1 MRAIVHPSKLSG
13 SQIAPASKSSMQR
26 ACAAALLH
34 IGKTIIHNPGH
45 SNDDISALEVIQKL
59 GAVVEIE
66 NASNENGNENEN
78 GNAGSIV
85 VNSNGIKPMGPAMNC
100 GESGLGI
107 RMFTPIAALS
117 DQLIN
122 IEGRGSL
129 VKRPMHFFDE
139 ILPLVGVKVQSQKGF
154 LPIQIQGPLVPANIT
169 IDGSLS
175 SQFLTGMLMAY
186 AASEKHNVEI
196 KVIDLKSKPYIDLTL
211 SVLNA
216 FGWKVEHTNYESFRF
231 LAHAPLKP
239 LIEYT
244 VEGDWSGAA
253 FLLVAGAI
261 AGPIKVKGLQLN
273 STQADKKIM
282 EALQTAKANMKLE
295 EDGILIGPAEN
306 ITSNNATNNS
316 NINSDNN
323 SSYSNSLIAFE
334 FDATDCPD
342 LFPPLVAL
350 AIVCNGITKIKGVS
364 RLAHKESDRGLTL
377 QTEFAKMGIQIDL
390 LGDEMLIHGGAV
402 IQSAT
407 VFSQHDHRI
416 AMACGVAALVANGP
430 IEITEAESIN
440 KSYTDFFTHLQ
451 ELGAKVDIQ

>member
-1 MRAIVHPSKLSG
+1 MVAIVHPSKLSG

-26 ACAAALLH
+26 ACAAALIH

-45 SNDDISALEVIQKL
+45 SNDDLAALDVIQKL
-59 GAVVEIE
+59 GATVVIE
-66 NASNENGNENEN
+66 KPASGKLHTSPIE
-78 GNAGSIV
+78 
-85 VNSNGIKPMGPAMNC
+85 VNSNGVKPIGPSMNC

-117 DQLIN
+117 HELIS
-122 IEGRGSL
+122 IEGKGSL

-154 LPIQIQGPLVPANIT
+154 LPIEIQGPLVPANIT

-186 AASEKHNVEI
+186 AATEKQDIEI
-196 KVIDLKSKPYIDLTL
+196 KVVDLKSKPYIDLTL
-211 SVLNA
+211 AVLNA

-231 LAHAPLKP
+231 LAHAPLQP
-239 LIEYT
+239 VIEYT

-282 EALQTAKANMKLE
+282 EALISAKANMIQE
-295 EDGILIGPAEN
+295 VDGILIGPSADN
-306 ITSNNATNNS
+306 SNN
-316 NINSDNN
+316 
-323 SSYSNSLIAFE
+323 LIAFE
-334 FDATDCPD
+334 FNATDCPD

-350 AIVCNGITKIKGVS
+350 ASVCNGVTKIKGVS

-377 QTEFAKMGIQIDL
+377 QTEFAKMGVQIKL
-390 LGDEMLIHGGAV
+390 VGDEMLIHGGSL

-430 IEITEAESIN
+430 IEITEAEAIN

>member
-1 MRAIVHPSKLSG
+1 MVAIVHPSKLSG
-13 SQIAPASKSSMQR
+13 SQTAPASKSSMQR
-26 ACAAALLH
+26 ACAAALIH

-45 SNDDISALEVIQKL
+45 SNDDLAALDVIQKL
-59 GAVVEIE
+59 GAIVEIE
-66 NASNENGNENEN
+66 KPRNEKGNT
-78 GNAGSIV
+78 GSIV
-85 VNSNGIKPMGPAMNC
+85 VNSNGVKPIGPSMNC

-117 DQLIN
+117 SELIS
-122 IEGRGSL
+122 IEGKGSL

-139 ILPLVGVKVQSQKGF
+139 ILPKVGVKVQSQKGF
-154 LPIQIQGPLVPANIT
+154 LPIEIQGPLVPANIT

-186 AASEKHNVEI
+186 AATEKQGIEI

-211 SVLNA
+211 AVLNV

-231 LAHAPLKP
+231 FAHAPLKP
-239 LIEYT
+239 VIEYT

-282 EALQTAKANMKLE
+282 EALLSVKANMIQE
-295 EDGILIGPAEN
+295 EDGILIGPV
-306 ITSNNATNNS
+306 TDVSSNNS
-316 NINSDNN
+316 NNNANNNLNN
-323 SSYSNSLIAFE
+323 SNAYSNGLLAFE

-350 AIVCNGITKIKGVS
+350 ASVCNGITKIKGVS

-377 QTEFAKMGIQIDL
+377 QTEFAKMGVQIDL
-390 LGDEMLIHGGAV
+390 VGDEMLIHGGAL

-407 VFSQHDHRI
+407 VFSQQDHRI

-430 IEITEAESIN
+430 IEITEAEAIN

>member
-1 MRAIVHPSKLSG
+1 MVAIVHPSKLTG
-13 SQIAPASKSSMQR
+13 SQTAPASKSSMQR
-26 ACAAALLH
+26 ACAAALIH

-45 SNDDISALEVIQKL
+45 SNDDLAALDVIQKL
-59 GAVVEIE
+59 GAIVEIE
-66 NASNENGNENEN
+66 KPRNEKGNT
-78 GNAGSIV
+78 GSIV
-85 VNSNGIKPMGPAMNC
+85 VNSNGVKPIGPSMNC

-117 DQLIN
+117 SELIS
-122 IEGRGSL
+122 IEGKGSL

-139 ILPLVGVKVQSQKGF
+139 ILPKVGVKVQSQKGF
-154 LPIQIQGPLVPANIT
+154 LPIEIQGPLVPANIT

-186 AASEKHNVEI
+186 AASGVQEVEI

-211 SVLNA
+211 AVLNA

-239 LIEYT
+239 VIEYT

-282 EALQTAKANMKLE
+282 EALISAKANMIQE
-295 EDGILIGPAEN
+295 EDGILIGPV
-306 ITSNNATNNS
+306 TDVSSNNS
-316 NINSDNN
+316 NNNANNNLNN
-323 SSYSNSLIAFE
+323 SNAYSNGLLAFE

-350 AIVCNGITKIKGVS
+350 ASVCNGITKIKGVS

-377 QTEFAKMGIQIDL
+377 QTEFAKMGVQIEL
-390 LGDEMLIHGGAV
+390 VGDEMLIHGGAL

-430 IEITEAESIN
+430 IEITEAEAIN

>member
-1 MRAIVHPSKLSG
+1 MVAIVHPSKLTG
-13 SQIAPASKSSMQR
+13 SQTAPASKSSMQR
-26 ACAAALLH
+26 ACAAALIH

-45 SNDDISALEVIQKL
+45 SNDDLAALDVIQKL
-59 GAVVEIE
+59 GAIVEIE
-66 NASNENGNENEN
+66 KPRNEKGNT
-78 GNAGSIV
+78 GSIV
-85 VNSNGIKPMGPAMNC
+85 VNSNGVKPIGPSMNC

-107 RMFTPIAALS
+107 RMFTTIAALS
-117 DQLIN
+117 SELIS
-122 IEGRGSL
+122 IEGKGSL

-139 ILPLVGVKVQSQKGF
+139 ILPKVGVKVHSQKGF
-154 LPIQIQGPLVPANIT
+154 LPIEIQGPLVPANIT

-186 AASEKHNVEI
+186 AASGVQEVEI

-211 SVLNA
+211 AVLNA

-239 LIEYT
+239 VIEYT

-282 EALQTAKANMKLE
+282 EALLSVKANMIQE
-295 EDGILIGPAEN
+295 EDGILIGPV
-306 ITSNNATNNS
+306 TDVSSNNS
-316 NINSDNN
+316 NNNANNNLNN
-323 SSYSNSLIAFE
+323 SNAYSNGLLAFE

-350 AIVCNGITKIKGVS
+350 ASVCNGITKIKGVS

-377 QTEFAKMGIQIDL
+377 QTEFAKMGVQIDL
-390 LGDEMLIHGGAV
+390 VGDEMLIHGGAL

-407 VFSQHDHRI
+407 VFSQQDHRI

-430 IEITEAESIN
+430 IEITEAEAIN

>member
-1 MRAIVHPSKLSG
+1 MVAIVHPSKLSG

-26 ACAAALLH
+26 ACAAALIH

-45 SNDDISALEVIQKL
+45 SNDDLAALDVIQKL
-59 GAVVEIE
+59 GAIVVSQKPASGNLQPSPIE
-66 NASNENGNENEN
+66 
-78 GNAGSIV
+78 
-85 VNSNGIKPMGPAMNC
+85 VNSNGVKPIGPSMNC

-117 DQLIN
+117 HALIS
-122 IEGRGSL
+122 IEGKGSL

-154 LPIQIQGPLVPANIT
+154 LPIQIQGPLVPATIT

-186 AASEKHNVEI
+186 AATEKQDIEI

-211 SVLNA
+211 AVLNA

-231 LAHAPLKP
+231 LAHAPLQP
-239 LIEYT
+239 VIEYT

-273 STQADKKIM
+273 STQADKKII
-282 EALQTAKANMKLE
+282 EALLSAKANMIQE
-295 EDGILIGPAEN
+295 EDGILIGP
-306 ITSNNATNNS
+306 S
-316 NINSDNN
+316 SDNSTAYAN
-323 SSYSNSLIAFE
+323 DLIAFE

-350 AIVCNGITKIKGVS
+350 ASVCNGVTKIKGVS

-377 QTEFAKMGIQIDL
+377 QTEFAKMGVQIEL
-390 LGDEMLIHGGAV
+390 VGDEMHIHGGTA

-430 IEITEAESIN
+430 IEITEAEAIN

>member
-1 MRAIVHPSKLSG
+1 MVAIVHPSKLTG
-13 SQIAPASKSSMQR
+13 SQTAPASKSSMQR
-26 ACAAALLH
+26 ACAAALIH

-45 SNDDISALEVIQKL
+45 SNDDLAALEVIQKL
-59 GAVVEIE
+59 GAIVKIE
-66 NASNENGNENEN
+66 KQANEKGNTDR
-78 GNAGSIV
+78 IV
-85 VNSNGIKPMGPAMNC
+85 VNSNGVKPIGSSMNC

-117 DQLIN
+117 SELIS
-122 IEGRGSL
+122 IEGKGSL
-129 VKRPMHFFDE
+129 LKRPMYFFDE
-139 ILPLVGVKVQSQKGF
+139 ILPKVGVKVQSQKGF
-154 LPIQIQGPLVPANIT
+154 LPIAIQGPLVPANIT

-186 AASEKHNVEI
+186 AATDVHDVEI

-211 SVLNA
+211 AVINA

-239 LIEYT
+239 VIEYT

-282 EALQTAKANMKLE
+282 QALTSAKATMKQE
-295 EDGILIGPAEN
+295 EDGILIGPSADN
-306 ITSNNATNNS
+306 SNN
-316 NINSDNN
+316 
-323 SSYSNSLIAFE
+323 YSNGLIAFE

-350 AIVCNGITKIKGVS
+350 ASVCNGTTKIKGVS

-377 QTEFAKMGIQIDL
+377 QTEFAKMGVQIDL
-390 LGDEMLIHGGAV
+390 LGDEMHIHGGAH

-430 IEITEAESIN
+430 IEITEAEAIN

>member
-1 MRAIVHPSKLSG
+1 MVAIVHPSKLTG
-13 SQIAPASKSSMQR
+13 SQTAPASKSSMQR
-26 ACAAALLH
+26 ACAAALIH

-45 SNDDISALEVIQKL
+45 SNDDLAALDVIQKL
-59 GAVVEIE
+59 GAIVETE
-66 NASNENGNENEN
+66 RLVNEKGDL
-78 GNAGSIV
+78 GSIV
-85 VNSNGIKPMGPAMNC
+85 VNSNGVKPIGPSMNC

-117 DQLIN
+117 SDLIS
-122 IEGRGSL
+122 IEGKGSL

-139 ILPLVGVKVQSQKGF
+139 ILPKVGVKVQSQKGF
-154 LPIQIQGPLVPANIT
+154 LPIEIQGPLVPANIT

-186 AASEKHNVEI
+186 AATEKQDIEI
-196 KVIDLKSKPYIDLTL
+196 KVLDLKSKPYIDLTL
-211 SVLNA
+211 AVLNA
-216 FGWKVEHTNYESFRF
+216 FGWKVEHTNYERFRF

-239 LIEYT
+239 VIEYT

-261 AGPIKVKGLQLN
+261 AGPIKVKGLQLD

-282 EALQTAKANMKLE
+282 EALLSAKANMIQE
-295 EDGILIGPAEN
+295 EDGILIGPSAGSSIN
-306 ITSNNATNNS
+306 SSNKNSNNYANNNLTNS
-316 NINSDNN
+316 NA
-323 SSYSNSLIAFE
+323 YSNGLIAFE

-350 AIVCNGITKIKGVS
+350 ASVCNGITKIKGVS

-377 QTEFAKMGIQIDL
+377 QTEFAKMGVQIDL
-390 LGDEMLIHGGAV
+390 VGDEMLIYGGAL

-430 IEITEAESIN
+430 IEITEAEAIN

>member
-1 MRAIVHPSKLSG
+1 MVAIVHPSKLSG

-26 ACAAALLH
+26 ACAAALIH

-45 SNDDISALEVIQKL
+45 SNDDLAALDVIQKL
-59 GAVVEIE
+59 GATVVIGKTASGKIHTSPIE
-66 NASNENGNENEN
+66 
-78 GNAGSIV
+78 
-85 VNSNGIKPMGPAMNC
+85 VNSNGVKPIGPSMNC

-117 DQLIN
+117 NELIG
-122 IEGRGSL
+122 IEGKGSL

-139 ILPLVGVKVQSQKGF
+139 ILPLVGVKVQSHKGF
-154 LPIQIQGPLVPANIT
+154 LPIQIQGPLVPATIT

-186 AASEKHNVEI
+186 AATEKQDIEI
-196 KVIDLKSKPYIDLTL
+196 KVVDLKSKPYIDLTL
-211 SVLNA
+211 AVLNA

-231 LAHAPLKP
+231 LAHTPLQP
-239 LIEYT
+239 VIEYT

-282 EALQTAKANMKLE
+282 EALISAKANMIQE
-295 EDGILIGPAEN
+295 VDGILIGPSADN
-306 ITSNNATNNS
+306 SNN
-316 NINSDNN
+316 
-323 SSYSNSLIAFE
+323 LIAFE
-334 FDATDCPD
+334 FNATDCPD

-350 AIVCNGITKIKGVS
+350 ASVCNGVTKIKGVS

-377 QTEFAKMGIQIDL
+377 QTEFAKMGVQIEL
-390 LGDEMLIHGGAV
+390 VGDEMLIHGGSL

-430 IEITEAESIN
+430 IEITEAEAIN
-440 KSYTDFFTHLQ
+440 KSYTNFFTHLQ

>member
-1 MRAIVHPSKLSG
+1 MVAIVHPSKLSG

-26 ACAAALLH
+26 ACAAALIH

-45 SNDDISALEVIQKL
+45 SNDDLAALEVIQKL
-59 GAVVEIE
+59 GAIVITQKPASEKIHPSPIE
-66 NASNENGNENEN
+66 
-78 GNAGSIV
+78 
-85 VNSNGIKPMGPAMNC
+85 VNSNGVKPIGPSMNC

-117 DQLIN
+117 HELIS
-122 IEGRGSL
+122 IEGKGSL

-154 LPIQIQGPLVPANIT
+154 LPIEIQGPLVPANIT

-186 AASEKHNVEI
+186 AATEKQDIEI

-211 SVLNA
+211 AVLNA

-231 LAHAPLKP
+231 LAHAPLQP
-239 LIEYT
+239 VIEYT

-261 AGPIKVKGLQLN
+261 AGPIKVKGLQLD

-282 EALQTAKANMKLE
+282 EALHIAKANMIQE
-295 EDGILIGPAEN
+295 EDGILIGPSADN
-306 ITSNNATNNS
+306 SNNNS
-316 NINSDNN
+316 NNF
-323 SSYSNSLIAFE
+323 SNGLIAFE

-350 AIVCNGITKIKGVS
+350 ASVCMGITKIKGVS
-364 RLAHKESDRGLTL
+364 RLAHKESDRGLAL
-377 QTEFAKMGIQIDL
+377 QTEFAKMGVQIEL
-390 LGDEMLIHGGAV
+390 VGDEMLIHGGTI

-430 IEITEAESIN
+430 IEITEAEAIN

-451 ELGAKVDIQ
+451 ELGAKVEQ

>member
-1 MRAIVHPSKLSG
+1 MVAIVHPSKLSG

-26 ACAAALLH
+26 ACAAALIH

-45 SNDDISALEVIQKL
+45 SNDDLAALDVIQKL
-59 GAVVEIE
+59 GAIVEIE
-66 NASNENGNENEN
+66 KPRNEKGNT
-78 GNAGSIV
+78 GSII
-85 VNSNGIKPMGPAMNC
+85 VNSNGVKPIGPSMNC

-117 DQLIN
+117 NELIS
-122 IEGRGSL
+122 IEGKGSL

-186 AASEKHNVEI
+186 AATGKQDIEI

-231 LAHAPLKP
+231 LVHAPLKTV
-239 LIEYT
+239 IEYT

-282 EALQTAKANMKLE
+282 EALTSAKANIIQE
-295 EDGILIGPAEN
+295 VDGILIGPA
-306 ITSNNATNNS
+306 TDVSSNNS
-316 NINSDNN
+316 NG
-323 SSYSNSLIAFE
+323 YSNDLIAFE

-350 AIVCNGITKIKGVS
+350 ASVCNGVTKIKGVS

-377 QTEFAKMGIQIDL
+377 QTEFAKMGVQIEL
-390 LGDEMLIHGGAV
+390 VGDEMLIHGGSL

-430 IEITEAESIN
+430 IEITEAEAIN
-440 KSYTDFFTHLQ
+440 KSYTNFFTHLQ

>member
-1 MRAIVHPSKLSG
+1 MVAIVHPSKLSG

-26 ACAAALLH
+26 ACAAALIH

-45 SNDDISALEVIQKL
+45 SNDDIAALDVIQKL
-59 GAVVEIE
+59 GAIVVSQKPASGNLQPSPIE
-66 NASNENGNENEN
+66 
-78 GNAGSIV
+78 
-85 VNSNGIKPMGPAMNC
+85 VNSNGVKPIGPSMNC

-117 DQLIN
+117 HALIS
-122 IEGRGSL
+122 IEGKGSL

-154 LPIQIQGPLVPANIT
+154 LPIQIEGPLVPATIT

-186 AASEKHNVEI
+186 AATEKQDIEI

-211 SVLNA
+211 AVLNA

-231 LAHAPLKP
+231 LAHAPLQP
-239 LIEYT
+239 VIEYT

-282 EALQTAKANMKLE
+282 EALISAKANMIQE
-295 EDGILIGPAEN
+295 EEGILIGP
-306 ITSNNATNNS
+306 SVDVSSNNS
-316 NINSDNN
+316 NEKANNN
-323 SSYSNSLIAFE
+323 SNHSNGLIAFE

-350 AIVCNGITKIKGVS
+350 ASVCNGVTKIKGVS

-377 QTEFAKMGIQIDL
+377 QTEFAKMGVQIEL
-390 LGDEMLIHGGAV
+390 VADEMLIHGGNL
-402 IQSAT
+402 IQSTT

-430 IEITEAESIN
+430 IEIIEAEAIN

>member
-1 MRAIVHPSKLSG
+1 MVAIVHPSKLSG

-26 ACAAALLH
+26 ACASALIH

-45 SNDDISALEVIQKL
+45 SNDDLAALDVIQKL
-59 GAVVEIE
+59 GATVLTQKPTSEKLDPSPIE
-66 NASNENGNENEN
+66 
-78 GNAGSIV
+78 
-85 VNSNGIKPMGPAMNC
+85 VNSNGVKPIGPSMNC

-117 DQLIN
+117 NELIS
-122 IEGRGSL
+122 IEGKGSL

-139 ILPLVGVKVQSQKGF
+139 ILPLVGVKVQSHKGF
-154 LPIQIQGPLVPANIT
+154 LPIQIQGPLVPATIT

-186 AASEKHNVEI
+186 AATEKQDIEI
-196 KVIDLKSKPYIDLTL
+196 KVVDLKSKPYIDLTL
-211 SVLNA
+211 AVLNA

-231 LAHAPLKP
+231 LAHAPLQP
-239 LIEYT
+239 VIEYT

-282 EALQTAKANMKLE
+282 EALISAKANIIQE
-295 EDGILIGPAEN
+295 VDGILIGPA
-306 ITSNNATNNS
+306 TDVSSNNS
-316 NINSDNN
+316 NG
-323 SSYSNSLIAFE
+323 YSNDLIAFE

-350 AIVCNGITKIKGVS
+350 ASVCNGVTKIKGVS

-377 QTEFAKMGIQIDL
+377 QTEFAKMGVQIEL
-390 LGDEMLIHGGAV
+390 VGDEMLIHGGSL

-430 IEITEAESIN
+430 VEITAAEAIN

>member
-1 MRAIVHPSKLSG
+1 MVAIVHPSKLSG

-26 ACAAALLH
+26 ACAAALIH

-45 SNDDISALEVIQKL
+45 SNDDLAALDVIQKL
-59 GAVVEIE
+59 GAIVETE
-66 NASNENGNENEN
+66 RLVNEKGNM
-78 GNAGSIV
+78 GSIV
-85 VNSNGIKPMGPAMNC
+85 VNSNGVKPIGPSMNC

-117 DQLIN
+117 NELIS
-122 IEGRGSL
+122 IEGKGSL

-139 ILPLVGVKVQSQKGF
+139 ILPKVGVKVQSQKGF

-186 AASEKHNVEI
+186 AATEKQNIEI

-211 SVLNA
+211 AVLNS

-231 LAHAPLKP
+231 LAHAPLKSV
-239 LIEYT
+239 IEYT

-261 AGPIKVKGLQLN
+261 AGPIKVKGLHLN

-282 EALQTAKANMKLE
+282 QALISAKATMKQE
-295 EDGILIGPAEN
+295 EDGILIGPLADN
-306 ITSNNATNNS
+306 SNN
-316 NINSDNN
+316 
-323 SSYSNSLIAFE
+323 YSNGLLAFE

-350 AIVCNGITKIKGVS
+350 ASVCNGVTKIKGVS

-377 QTEFAKMGIQIDL
+377 QTEFAKMGVQIEL
-390 LGDEMLIHGGAV
+390 VGDEMLIHGGTV

-430 IEITEAESIN
+430 IEITEAEAIN

>member
-26 ACAAALLH
+26 ACAAALIH

-45 SNDDISALEVIQKL
+45 SNDDLAAIDVIQKL
-59 GAVVEIE
+59 GALVEID
-66 NASNENGNENEN
+66 NAPNVK
-78 GNAGSIV
+78 GNAGTVI
-85 VNSNGIKPMGPAMNC
+85 VNSNGVKPIGPSMNC

-117 DQLIN
+117 SELIN
-122 IEGRGSL
+122 IEGKGSL

-139 ILPLVGVKVQSQKGF
+139 ILPLVGVKVKSQKGF

-186 AASEKHNVEI
+186 AAAEKQDVVI
-196 KVIDLKSKPYIDLTL
+196 KVLDLKSKPYIDLTL
-211 SVLNA
+211 TVLNA

-231 LAHAPLKP
+231 LAHAPLEP

-273 STQADKKIM
+273 STQADKKII
-282 EALQTAKANMKLE
+282 EALISAKANMKQE
-295 EDGILIGPAEN
+295 EDGILIGPSAEVS
-306 ITSNNATNNS
+306 INNSYDKANNNS
-316 NINSDNN
+316 NH
-323 SSYSNSLIAFE
+323 SNSYANGLIAFE

-350 AIVCNGITKIKGVS
+350 ASVCNGITKIKGVS

-377 QTEFAKMGIQIDL
+377 QTEFAKMGIQINL
-390 LGDEMLIHGGAV
+390 VGDEMLIHGGAP

-430 IEITEAESIN
+430 IEITEAEAIN

>member
-1 MRAIVHPSKLSG
+1 MVAIVHPSKLSG

-26 ACAAALLH
+26 ACAAALIH

-45 SNDDISALEVIQKL
+45 SNDDLAALEVIQKL
-59 GAVVEIE
+59 GAIVVTQKPASGKLDPSPIE
-66 NASNENGNENEN
+66 
-78 GNAGSIV
+78 
-85 VNSNGIKPMGPAMNC
+85 VNSNGVKPIGPSMNC

-117 DQLIN
+117 NELIS
-122 IEGRGSL
+122 IEGKGSL

-139 ILPLVGVKVQSQKGF
+139 ILPLVGVKVLSQKGF
-154 LPIQIQGPLVPANIT
+154 LPIQIQGPLVPATIT

-186 AASEKHNVEI
+186 AATEKQDIEI

-211 SVLNA
+211 AVLNA

-231 LAHAPLKP
+231 LAHTPLQP
-239 LIEYT
+239 VIEYT

-282 EALQTAKANMKLE
+282 EALISAKANMIQE
-295 EDGILIGPAEN
+295 VDGILIGPSADN
-306 ITSNNATNNS
+306 SNN
-316 NINSDNN
+316 
-323 SSYSNSLIAFE
+323 LIAFE

-350 AIVCNGITKIKGVS
+350 ASVCNGVTKIKGVS

-377 QTEFAKMGIQIDL
+377 QTEFAKMGVQIKL
-390 LGDEMLIHGGAV
+390 VGDEMLIHGGSL

-430 IEITEAESIN
+430 IEITAAEAIN

>member
-1 MRAIVHPSKLSG
+1 MVAIVHPSKLSG

-26 ACAAALLH
+26 ACAAALIH
-34 IGKTIIHNPGH
+34 IGKTIINNPGH
-45 SNDDISALEVIQKL
+45 SNDDLAALDVIQKL
-59 GAVVEIE
+59 GATVIIGKTASGKIHTSPIE
-66 NASNENGNENEN
+66 
-78 GNAGSIV
+78 
-85 VNSNGIKPMGPAMNC
+85 VNSNGVKPIGPSMNC

-117 DQLIN
+117 SELIS
-122 IEGRGSL
+122 IEGKGSL

-139 ILPLVGVKVQSQKGF
+139 ILPLVGVKVQSHKGF
-154 LPIQIQGPLVPANIT
+154 LPIQIQGPLVPATIT

-186 AASEKHNVEI
+186 AATEKQDIEI
-196 KVIDLKSKPYIDLTL
+196 KVVDLKSKPYIDLTL
-211 SVLNA
+211 AVLNA

-231 LAHAPLKP
+231 LAHAPLQP
-239 LIEYT
+239 IIEYT

-282 EALQTAKANMKLE
+282 EALISAKANMIQE
-295 EDGILIGPAEN
+295 VDGILIGPSADN
-306 ITSNNATNNS
+306 SNN
-316 NINSDNN
+316 
-323 SSYSNSLIAFE
+323 LIAFE
-334 FDATDCPD
+334 FNATDCPD

-350 AIVCNGITKIKGVS
+350 ASVCNGVTKIKGVS

-377 QTEFAKMGIQIDL
+377 QTEFAKMGVQIKL
-390 LGDEMLIHGGAV
+390 VGDEMLIHGGSL

-430 IEITEAESIN
+430 IEITAAEAIN

>member
-1 MRAIVHPSKLSG
+1 MVAIVHPSKLSG

-26 ACAAALLH
+26 ACAAALIH

-45 SNDDISALEVIQKL
+45 SNDDLAALDVIQKL
-59 GAVVEIE
+59 GATVIIGKTASGKIHTSPIE
-66 NASNENGNENEN
+66 
-78 GNAGSIV
+78 
-85 VNSNGIKPMGPAMNC
+85 VNSNGVKPIGPSMNC

-117 DQLIN
+117 NELIG
-122 IEGRGSL
+122 IEGKGSL

-154 LPIQIQGPLVPANIT
+154 LPIQIQGPLVPATIT

-186 AASEKHNVEI
+186 AATEKQDIEI
-196 KVIDLKSKPYIDLTL
+196 KVVDLKSKPYIDLTL
-211 SVLNA
+211 AVLNA

-231 LAHAPLKP
+231 LAHAPLQP
-239 LIEYT
+239 IIEYT

-282 EALQTAKANMKLE
+282 EALISAKANMIQV
-295 EDGILIGPAEN
+295 EDGILIGPASFNEQ
-306 ITSNNATNNS
+306 TNLNG
-316 NINSDNN
+316 
-323 SSYSNSLIAFE
+323 LIAFE

-350 AIVCNGITKIKGVS
+350 ASVCNGVTKIKGVS

-377 QTEFAKMGIQIDL
+377 QTEFAKMGVQIKL
-390 LGDEMLIHGGAV
+390 VGDEMLIHGGSL

-430 IEITEAESIN
+430 IEITEAEAIN
-440 KSYTDFFTHLQ
+440 KSYTNFFTHLQ

>member
-1 MRAIVHPSKLSG
+1 MVAIVHPSKLSG

-26 ACAAALLH
+26 ACAAALIH

-45 SNDDISALEVIQKL
+45 SNDDIAALEVIQKL
-59 GAVVEIE
+59 GASVVTQKLASGKQHPSPIE
-66 NASNENGNENEN
+66 
-78 GNAGSIV
+78 
-85 VNSNGIKPMGPAMNC
+85 VNSNGVKPIGPSMNC

-117 DQLIN
+117 DELIS
-122 IEGRGSL
+122 IEGKGSL

-154 LPIQIQGPLVPANIT
+154 LPIQIQGPLVPKNIT

-186 AASEKHNVEI
+186 AATEKQDIEI

-211 SVLNA
+211 AVLNA

-239 LIEYT
+239 IIEYT

-273 STQADKKIM
+273 STQADKKIL
-282 EALQTAKANMKLE
+282 EALISAKANMKQE
-295 EDGILIGPAEN
+295 EDGILIGPSADN
-306 ITSNNATNNS
+306 STAYTNG
-316 NINSDNN
+316 
-323 SSYSNSLIAFE
+323 LIAFE
-334 FDATDCPD
+334 FDATDSPD

-350 AIVCNGITKIKGVS
+350 ASVCNGVTKIKGVS

-377 QTEFAKMGIQIDL
+377 QTEFAKMGIQIHL
-390 LGDEMLIHGGAV
+390 VGDEMLIHGGNL

-430 IEITEAESIN
+430 IEITEAEAIN

>member
-1 MRAIVHPSKLSG
+1 MVAIVHPSKLSG

-26 ACAAALLH
+26 ACAAALIH

-45 SNDDISALEVIQKL
+45 SNDDLAALDVIQKL
-59 GAVVEIE
+59 GATVIIGKTASGKIHTSPIE
-66 NASNENGNENEN
+66 
-78 GNAGSIV
+78 
-85 VNSNGIKPMGPAMNC
+85 VNSNGVKPIGPSMNC

-117 DQLIN
+117 NELIS
-122 IEGRGSL
+122 IEGKGSL

-139 ILPLVGVKVQSQKGF
+139 ILPLVGVKVLSHKGF
-154 LPIQIQGPLVPANIT
+154 LPIQIQGPLVPATIT

-186 AASEKHNVEI
+186 AATEKQDIEI

-211 SVLNA
+211 AVLNA

-231 LAHAPLKP
+231 LAHAPLQP
-239 LIEYT
+239 IIEYT

-282 EALQTAKANMKLE
+282 EALISAKANMIQE
-295 EDGILIGPAEN
+295 VDGILIGPSADN
-306 ITSNNATNNS
+306 SNN
-316 NINSDNN
+316 
-323 SSYSNSLIAFE
+323 LIAFE
-334 FDATDCPD
+334 FNATDCPD

-350 AIVCNGITKIKGVS
+350 ASVCNGVTKIKGVS

-377 QTEFAKMGIQIDL
+377 QTEFAKMGVQIKL
-390 LGDEMLIHGGAV
+390 VGDEMLIHGGSL

-430 IEITEAESIN
+430 IEITAAEAIN

>member
-1 MRAIVHPSKLSG
+1 MVAIVHPSKLSG

-26 ACAAALLH
+26 ACAAALIH

-45 SNDDISALEVIQKL
+45 SNDDLAALEVIQKL
-59 GAVVEIE
+59 GAIVIIGKTASGKIHTSPIE
-66 NASNENGNENEN
+66 
-78 GNAGSIV
+78 
-85 VNSNGIKPMGPAMNC
+85 VNSNGVKPIGPSMNC

-117 DQLIN
+117 NELIG
-122 IEGRGSL
+122 IEGKGSL

-139 ILPLVGVKVQSQKGF
+139 ILPLVGVKVQSHKGF
-154 LPIQIQGPLVPANIT
+154 LPIQIQGPLVPATIT

-186 AASEKHNVEI
+186 AATEKQDIEI
-196 KVIDLKSKPYIDLTL
+196 KVVDLKSKPYIDLTL
-211 SVLNA
+211 AVLNA

-231 LAHAPLKP
+231 LAHAPLQP
-239 LIEYT
+239 IIEYT

-282 EALQTAKANMKLE
+282 EALISAKANMIQE
-295 EDGILIGPAEN
+295 VDGILIGPSADN
-306 ITSNNATNNS
+306 SNN
-316 NINSDNN
+316 
-323 SSYSNSLIAFE
+323 LIAFE
-334 FDATDCPD
+334 FNATDCPD

-350 AIVCNGITKIKGVS
+350 ASVCNGVTKIKGVS

-377 QTEFAKMGIQIDL
+377 QTEFAKMGVQIEL
-390 LGDEMLIHGGAV
+390 VGDEMLIHGGSL

-430 IEITEAESIN
+430 IEITEAEAIN
-440 KSYTDFFTHLQ
+440 KSYTNFFTHLQ

>member
-1 MRAIVHPSKLSG
+1 MVAIVHPSKLSG
-13 SQIAPASKSSMQR
+13 SQVAPASKSSMQR
-26 ACAAALLH
+26 ACAAALIH

-45 SNDDISALEVIQKL
+45 SNDDLAALDVIQKL
-59 GAVVEIE
+59 GASVVTQKLASGKLHPSPIE
-66 NASNENGNENEN
+66 
-78 GNAGSIV
+78 
-85 VNSNGIKPMGPAMNC
+85 VNSNGVKPIGPSMNC

-117 DQLIN
+117 HELIS
-122 IEGRGSL
+122 IEGKGSL

-139 ILPLVGVKVQSQKGF
+139 ILPLVGVKVKSQKGF
-154 LPIQIQGPLVPANIT
+154 LPIEIQGPLVPSNIT

-186 AASEKHNVEI
+186 AASEKQGIEI
-196 KVIDLKSKPYIDLTL
+196 KVLDLKSKPYIDLTL
-211 SVLNA
+211 AVLNA

-231 LAHAPLKP
+231 LAHAPLEP
-239 LIEYT
+239 IIEYT

-282 EALQTAKANMKLE
+282 EALISAKANMKQE
-295 EDGILIGPAEN
+295 EDGILIGPSADV
-306 ITSNNATNNS
+306 SSNNS
-316 NINSDNN
+316 NKNSN
-323 SSYSNSLIAFE
+323 YSNGLIAFE

-350 AIVCNGITKIKGVS
+350 ASVCNGITKLKGVS

-377 QTEFAKMGIQIDL
+377 QTEFAKMGVQIDL
-390 LGDEMLIHGGAV
+390 VGDEMLIHGGAL
-402 IQSAT
+402 IQSAI

-430 IEITEAESIN
+430 IEITEAEAIN

>member
-1 MRAIVHPSKLSG
+1 MVAIVHPSKLSG

-26 ACAAALLH
+26 ACAAALIH

-45 SNDDISALEVIQKL
+45 SNDDIAALEVIQKL
-59 GAVVEIE
+59 GASVVTQKTASGKLYPTSIE
-66 NASNENGNENEN
+66 
-78 GNAGSIV
+78 
-85 VNSNGIKPMGPAMNC
+85 VNSNGVKPIGSTMNF

-117 DQLIN
+117 NELIS
-122 IEGRGSL
+122 IEGKGSL

-139 ILPLVGVKVQSQKGF
+139 ILPLLGVKVQSQKGF

-186 AASEKHNVEI
+186 AATDKQDVEI
-196 KVIDLKSKPYIDLTL
+196 KVVDLKSKPYINLTL
-211 SVLNA
+211 AVLNA

-231 LAHAPLKP
+231 LVHAPLKP
-239 LIEYT
+239 IIEYT

-282 EALQTAKANMKLE
+282 EALLSAKATMKQE
-295 EDGILIGPAEN
+295 EDGILIGPSVGG
-306 ITSNNATNNS
+306 SN
-316 NINSDNN
+316 NN
-323 SSYSNSLIAFE
+323 SSGYSNGLIAFE

-350 AIVCNGITKIKGVS
+350 ASVCNGITKIKGVS

-377 QTEFAKMGIQIDL
+377 QTEFVKMGIQIDL
-390 LGDEMLIHGGAV
+390 VGDEMLIHGGTV

-407 VFSQHDHRI
+407 VFSHHDHRI

-430 IEITEAESIN
+430 IEITEAEAIN

>member
-26 ACAAALLH
+26 ACAAALIH

-45 SNDDISALEVIQKL
+45 SNDDLAALDVIQKL
-59 GAVVEIE
+59 GALVEID
-66 NASNENGNENEN
+66 NAPNVKA
-78 GNAGSIV
+78 NAGTVI
-85 VNSNGIKPMGPAMNC
+85 VNSNGVKHIGPSMNC

-117 DQLIN
+117 SELIN
-122 IEGRGSL
+122 IEGKGSL

-139 ILPLVGVKVQSQKGF
+139 ILPLVGVKVKSQKGF
-154 LPIQIQGPLVPANIT
+154 LPIAIQGPLVPANIT

-186 AASEKHNVEI
+186 AAAEKQDVVI
-196 KVIDLKSKPYIDLTL
+196 KVLDLKSKPYIDLTL
-211 SVLNA
+211 AVLNA

-231 LAHAPLKP
+231 LAHAPLEP
-239 LIEYT
+239 VIEYT

-282 EALQTAKANMKLE
+282 EALISAKSNMKQE
-295 EDGILIGPAEN
+295 EDGILIGPSADVS
-306 ITSNNATNNS
+306 INNSYDKANNNS
-316 NINSDNN
+316 NHSK
-323 SSYSNSLIAFE
+323 SYANGLIAFE

-350 AIVCNGITKIKGVS
+350 ASVCNGITKIKGVS

-377 QTEFAKMGIQIDL
+377 QTEFAKMGVQIDL
-390 LGDEMLIHGGAV
+390 VGDEMLIHGGAL

-430 IEITEAESIN
+430 IEITEAEAIN

>member
-1 MRAIVHPSKLSG
+1 MVAIVHPSKLSG

-26 ACAAALLH
+26 ACAAALIH

-45 SNDDISALEVIQKL
+45 SNDDLAALEVIQKL
-59 GAVVEIE
+59 GAIVVTQKPASGKLDPSPIE
-66 NASNENGNENEN
+66 
-78 GNAGSIV
+78 
-85 VNSNGIKPMGPAMNC
+85 VNSNGVKPIGPSMNC

-117 DQLIN
+117 NELIS
-122 IEGRGSL
+122 IEGKGSL

-139 ILPLVGVKVQSQKGF
+139 ILPLVGVKVLSQKGF
-154 LPIQIQGPLVPANIT
+154 LPIQIQGPLVPATIT

-186 AASEKHNVEI
+186 AATEKQDIEI
-196 KVIDLKSKPYIDLTL
+196 KVVDLKSKPYIDLTL
-211 SVLNA
+211 AVLNA

-231 LAHAPLKP
+231 LAHTPLQP
-239 LIEYT
+239 VIEYT

-282 EALQTAKANMKLE
+282 EALISAKANMIQE
-295 EDGILIGPAEN
+295 VDGILIGPSADN
-306 ITSNNATNNS
+306 SNN
-316 NINSDNN
+316 
-323 SSYSNSLIAFE
+323 LIAFE
-334 FDATDCPD
+334 FNATDCPD

-350 AIVCNGITKIKGVS
+350 ASVCNGVTKIKGVS

-377 QTEFAKMGIQIDL
+377 QTEFAKMGVQIKL
-390 LGDEMLIHGGAV
+390 VGDEMLIHGGSL

-430 IEITEAESIN
+430 IEITAAEAIN